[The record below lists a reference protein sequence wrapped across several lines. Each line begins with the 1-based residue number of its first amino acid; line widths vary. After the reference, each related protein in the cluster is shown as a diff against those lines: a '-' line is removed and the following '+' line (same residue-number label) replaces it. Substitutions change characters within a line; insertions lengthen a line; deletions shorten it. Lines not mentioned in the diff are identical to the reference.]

1 MLILPHYFKDR
12 ISFLHGHYYCSF
24 NFHCLLPPWLFIPV
38 PISVW
43 FPLSPLDVFINIL
56 WSLLACLRWA
66 PKKLLGSF
74 FRYGVGLIYWWSW
87 MAEPLSVSSSG
98 LTWTA
103 LLTRQRSWQS
113 LPPRVPQFSLSGEGT
128 FSLLCLGRK
137 KRESILNHIKMCE
150 QTRHWWPMP
159 VILSIW
165 EAELRESQF
174 RSGGSRFQAN
184 LGK

>member
-103 LLTRQRSWQS
+103 LLTRQRSCKVFLLVFHSSVS
-113 LPPRVPQFSLSGEGT
+113 LEKEPLVFCAWVGKKGKAFWTILKCVNKPGT
-128 FSLLCLGRK
+128 GGPCL
-137 KRESILNHIKMCE
+137 
-150 QTRHWWPMP
+150 
-159 VILSIW
+159 
-165 EAELRESQF
+165 
-174 RSGGSRFQAN
+174 
-184 LGK
+184 